1 VVNKCL
7 REQAK
12 EALGTDD
19 MRQFFI
25 NELSDVVD
33 DLMDE
38 K

>member
-1 VVNKCL
+1 VF
-7 REQAK
+7 AI
-12 EALGTDD
+12 EAVYRHLKYGQYIHQ
-19 MRQFFI
+19 RFI